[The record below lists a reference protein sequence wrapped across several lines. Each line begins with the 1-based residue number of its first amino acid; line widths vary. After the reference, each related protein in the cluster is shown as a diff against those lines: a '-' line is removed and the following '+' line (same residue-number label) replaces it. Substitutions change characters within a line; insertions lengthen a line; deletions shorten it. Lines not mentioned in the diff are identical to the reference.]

1 MNVYWIL
8 RCRAFELKLRKFEWY
23 DLKNADKFMSKQH
36 VPKVQNIQVLL
47 FDENVKHVSDDS
59 LMKITCNND
68 MKTRNPNL

>member
-8 RCRAFELKLRKFEWY
+8 RCRVLRKFEWY
-23 DLKNADKFMSKQH
+23 DLKNADKIMSKQP

>member
-1 MNVYWIL
+1 MNVYCI
-8 RCRAFELKLRKFEWY
+8 ELKLRKFEWY
-23 DLKNADKFMSKQH
+23 DLKNADKFMSKQP